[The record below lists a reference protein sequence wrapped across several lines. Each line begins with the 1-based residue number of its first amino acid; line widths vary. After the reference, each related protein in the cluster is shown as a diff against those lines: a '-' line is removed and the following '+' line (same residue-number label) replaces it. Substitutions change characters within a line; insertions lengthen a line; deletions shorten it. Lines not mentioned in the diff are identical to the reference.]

1 MSTYEPL
8 GEEYVRLAWRIE
20 RHVEGFVDGYYG
32 PAELKAQV
40 ANEAPCE
47 IPALLEDAARLNA
60 LIEDTPM
67 DDTRRDYLA
76 RQVRAMHTVLRRLSG
91 EEVSLSAEVQG
102 CFDITPQRVP
112 ESDFEAGLRELDEL
126 LPGQGD
132 LSARRAQWN
141 RQFELSQERVLPVLE
156 VALAEVRCRT
166 QAMLELPDDES
177 VEVQLVSDQPWSGY
191 NWYFDHSRSR
201 VDINTDLPV
210 RADAA
215 VGLMAHE
222 GYPGHHTEHAI
233 KEQRW
238 YRQAGRLEHSI
249 LLLLAPESFVAEAI
263 ATVAEDVIFP
273 DRAERA
279 EWLRTVLY
287 PKAGIL
293 VDVDLQMR
301 LEQASEKLDGL
312 GGNAAFLLHEDR
324 RPAEEVLEYIR
335 HYGLHTEKEAQQ
347 HLRFLSNP
355 LIRAYVFNY
364 ADGRRLL
371 KKAFD
376 IGGTRDV
383 FRWAV
388 GEPVTPSA
396 IMAHYGLR

>member
-1 MSTYEPL
+1 MGTYEPL
-8 GEEYVRLAWRIE
+8 GEEYVRLALRIE
-20 RHVEGFVDGYYG
+20 RHVEGFVDSYYG

-40 ANEAPCE
+40 ANEAPRE
-47 IPALLEDAARLNA
+47 IAALLDDAARLRV
-60 LIEDTPM
+60 LIEATPM
-67 DDTRRDYLA
+67 DDSRKDYLT

-102 CFDITPQRVP
+102 CFDITPRRVP
-112 ESDFEAGLRELDEL
+112 ESEFEVGLRELDAL

-132 LSARRAQWN
+132 IAARRAQWN
-141 RQFELSQERVLPVLE
+141 RQFELPQERVFPVIE
-156 VALAEVRCRT
+156 TALAEVRRRT
-166 QAMLELPDDES
+166 RAMLELPAGES
-177 VEVQLVSDQPWSGY
+177 VKVQLVSDQPWGGY
-191 NWYFDHSRSR
+191 NWYFGHSRSR
-201 VDINTDLPV
+201 VDVNTDLPV

-215 VGLMAHE
+215 MGLMAHE

-233 KEQRW
+233 KEQHW

-249 LLLLAPESFVAEAI
+249 LLLLAPESFIAEAI
-263 ATVAEDVIFP
+263 ATVAEDVVFP

-287 PKAGIL
+287 PKAGIHA
-293 VDVDLQMR
+293 DVDLQMR

-312 GGNAAFLLHEDR
+312 GGNAAFLLHEDH

-335 HYGLHTEKEAQQ
+335 HYGLRTEKEAQQ

-355 LIRAYVFNY
+355 LFRAYVFNY
-364 ADGRRLL
+364 ADGCRLL

-376 IGGTRDV
+376 SGGTRDV

-388 GEPVTPSA
+388 SEPVTPSA
-396 IMAHYGLR
+396 ILAHYGLH